1 MNFYADLRPFFVC
14 GLDFQMVALYCML
27 IFTNL
32 TTFLIA
38 ETTALKK
45 KKKPQILKAFR
56 CWLMQYEFYKLYN

>member
-45 KKKPQILKAFR
+45 KKTQILKAFR

>member
-45 KKKPQILKAFR
+45 KKKKNPNPQSL
-56 CWLMQYEFYKLYN
+56 